1 MPIVPRLRAPFVR
14 SALSALTCLAL
25 AAPTP
30 ARAQDVQYKTVTK
43 VDMGTGMNAM
53 LKLAGASEFSEVSY
67 LKGKKMR
74 SDTDKMST
82 IFDLESGRYIILN
95 HKDKTFIN
103 TTLAEMGAA
112 TTAMLQGMKAENE
125 RGQAKATA
133 TDSAGNKADFTFDLK
148 VDATGERQ
156 QINGQAAERV
166 VAVMETDMKFTP
178 EGETKAEDAGKLVFV
193 MDVWNTSSGPA
204 YEAVQAFQRAAAK
217 EIAARAFS
225 GAPNLTMAFAQDPKM
240 ADAMKKAAEEARKM
254 DGLAVRTTTY
264 LVGVPPGLTFNR
276 ELALNPPKGPGAGN
290 VARSA
295 VGGAL
300 RGALGGLGGRKPQ
313 PEPEPAA
320 AGQPAEA
327 KQVTIMKLTTEVR
340 DVQSKS
346 LADALF
352 QVPAGYREVPL
363 TPSR

>member
-1 MPIVPRLRAPFVR
+1 MPTARLLRAALVAP
-14 SALSALTCLAL
+14 ALSALASLAL
-25 AAPTP
+25 VPPSAV
-30 ARAQDVQYKTVTK
+30 RAQDVQYKTVTK
-43 VDMGTGMNAM
+43 VDMGTGMNVM

-74 SDTDKMST
+74 SDADKMST

-103 TTLAEMGAA
+103 TTIAEMGAA

-125 RGQAKATA
+125 KGQAKATA
-133 TDSAGNKADFTFDLK
+133 YDSVGNKADFTFDLK

-156 QINGQAAERV
+156 PINGQDAERV

-178 EGETKAEDAGKLVFV
+178 EGETAAQDAGKLVFV

-225 GAPNLTMAFAQDPKM
+225 GAPNITMAFAQDPKM
-240 ADAMKKAAEEARKM
+240 AEAMKKAAEEAQKM

-276 ELALNPPKGPGAGN
+276 ELALNPPKGPGAGD
-290 VARSA
+290 VAKRA
-295 VGGAL
+295 AGGAL
-300 RGALGGLGGRKPQ
+300 RGALGGLGGRKP
-313 PEPEPAA
+313 PPEPAA
-320 AGQPAEA
+320 SPDSA
-327 KQVTIMKLTTEVR
+327 KARQVTIMKMTTEVR
-340 DVQSKS
+340 DVQSKP